1 MNNMLFEKGLIK
13 FGKEY
18 KIGNKNENTK
28 ELPKIDR
35 DKILEKKLNDEINE
49 FKKFLLTLSKEEI
62 MVNSYEFVCKMEIKD
77 MLNRMN
83 LIDAEKEM
91 LFLQDKVL
99 DSFYWD
105 WLEQDVSLG
114 ESMENGIEE
123 TLITV
128 TKNIGRRDIKHER

>member
-1 MNNMLFEKGLIK
+1 
-13 FGKEY
+13 
-18 KIGNKNENTK
+18 
-28 ELPKIDR
+28 
-35 DKILEKKLNDEINE
+35 
-49 FKKFLLTLSKEEI
+49 
-62 MVNSYEFVCKMEIKD
+62 MVNSYELVCKMEIKE

-83 LIDAEKEM
+83 LTDAEKEM

>member
-13 FGKEY
+13 FGKEH

-49 FKKFLLTLSKEEI
+49 FKKFLITLSKEEI
-62 MVNSYEFVCKMEIKD
+62 MVNSYELVCKMEIKE
-77 MLNRMN
+77 MLKRMN
-83 LIDAEKEM
+83 LTDAEKEM

-105 WLEQDVSLG
+105 WLEQDVSFG

>member
-13 FGKEY
+13 FWKEH

-62 MVNSYEFVCKMEIKD
+62 MVNSYELVCKMEIKE

-83 LIDAEKEM
+83 LTDAEKEM

-114 ESMENGIEE
+114 ESMENGIED

>member
-1 MNNMLFEKGLIK
+1 MTLFEDLKWRGLIK
-13 FGKEY
+13 DISSPE
-18 KIGNKNENTK
+18 
-28 ELPKIDR
+28 
-35 DKILEKKLNDEINE
+35 LEKKLNDEINE

-62 MVNSYEFVCKMEIKD
+62 MVNSYELVCKMEIKE
-77 MLNRMN
+77 MLKRMN
-83 LIDAEKEM
+83 LTDAEKEM